1 MLMIRRS
8 PIYSTIRKLS
18 VSLRCLSDSENPLKD
33 PYCDPGNPKMLQFG
47 DISLAHHRIQSGV
60 VRTDCRKS
68 RCLSQLYDM
77 DISLK
82 MEVNQDTGS
91 FKERGARYALL
102 NLSEEKK
109 KSGVYAA
116 SAGNH
121 ALALSLHGKQLG
133 VEVNVVMPRIAP
145 LMKINRCQDLGANVL
160 VEGADIA
167 ESREIALQMA
177 HKKGGTYINGF
188 DHYDI
193 LAGAGTVGLEIL
205 EQVPLPDAVIVP
217 VGGGGLIAGVATAV
231 KALSPST
238 EVIGVVSETCQA
250 IINSLQAGH
259 PVYTPTHP
267 TLADGLAVP
276 SVGVNAFAS
285 LKGKVDKVLSV
296 AENDIA
302 VAILRL
308 IENEKVVCEGAGA
321 IGIAAILS
329 GKLNHLKGKKVIPI
343 LSGGN
348 IDSTSLGRCIE
359 RGLAY
364 DHRVIRLS
372 VIIPDVPGGLSKLT
386 GIVGKMS
393 GNVRDL
399 YMERAFLR
407 NDMSSQRVK
416 MVVEVRGKEHEEQLK
431 QRLEEEYD
439 SSNCSFQNNRLPKL

>member
-1 MLMIRRS
+1 MLQN
-8 PIYSTIRKLS
+8 
-18 VSLRCLSDSENPLKD
+18 SLRKSIFFSFTRRHVASFKLKDEFCDPENPKI
-33 PYCDPGNPKMLQFG
+33 LQFG
-47 DISLAHHRIQSGV
+47 DISMAHHRIQGGI

-68 RCLSQLYDM
+68 RCLSQLFDM
-77 DISLK
+77 NVFLK

-91 FKERGARYALL
+91 FKERGARYALQ
-102 NLSEEKK
+102 NLTEEKRK
-109 KSGVYAA
+109 NGVFAA

-121 ALALSLHGKQLG
+121 ALALSLHGRQLG
-133 VEVNVVMPRIAP
+133 VEVNVVMPKIAP
-145 LMKINRCQDLGANVL
+145 LMKINRCQELGAKIL
-160 VEGADIA
+160 VEGNDIA
-167 ESREIALQMA
+167 ESREIAMKLA
-177 HKKGGTYINGF
+177 HEQHGTYINGY

-205 EQVPLPDAVIVP
+205 EACPMPDAILVP
-217 VGGGGLIAGVATAV
+217 VGGGGLVAGVATAV
-231 KALSPST
+231 KALSPTT

-250 IINSLQAGH
+250 IVKSLEAGH
-259 PVYTPTHP
+259 PVYVPTRP

-276 SVGVNAFAS
+276 NAGVNAFAS
-285 LKGKVDKVLSV
+285 MKGKIDRVISV
-296 AENDIA
+296 PENDIA

-321 IGIAAILS
+321 IGIGAILS
-329 GKLNHLKGKKVIPI
+329 GKLDYLKGKTVVSI

-372 VIIPDVPGGLSKLT
+372 VIIPDNPGGLSKLT
-386 GIVGKMS
+386 GLVGDLQ

-399 YMERAFLR
+399 YLERAFMR

-416 MVVEVRGKEHEEQLK
+416 MVIEVRGKEHEEQLK
-431 QRLEEEYD
+431 EKLEKEYD
-439 SSNCSFQNNRLPKL
+439 PSNCQFKNSSRLAGL